1 MNRPLH
7 WLEQQQ
13 YNLVALGAS
22 PPFCT
27 LIARFINGTNP
38 NLAEISTWTS
48 HSIDLAKWLPSLVV
62 NPILNGLGFDPWI
75 VANPIASMDG
85 GSMFATA
92 FYCYLYFQIVPG
104 GNSFLL
110 TGLDKIRS
118 EMAAIRMELA
128 PYKHKKEAKQILKKT
143 NTGLFSF
150 SLILAISYLLP
161 GGIALAAFVSGTISL
176 FYLEFGLVLLFGGI
190 FWVFC
195 YVITPFLCRVLRP
208 GQRIELIH
216 KNIDRTTA
224 RLRDIE
230 AREAYLKHL
239 EQQEQRQ
246 IRGSKFYDDM

>member
-1 MNRPLH
+1 MNRLIH
-7 WLEQQQ
+7 WLELQQL
-13 YNLVALGAS
+13 NLVVLGIA
-22 PPFCT
+22 PFLCT
-27 LIARFINGTNP
+27 LIAYFLNGTNP
-38 NLAEISTWTS
+38 NLAEISTWTFY
-48 HSIDLAKWLPSLVV
+48 SIDLAIWLLSVVV
-62 NPILNGLGFDPWI
+62 NPVLNGLGLDPWI

-85 GSMFATA
+85 GSMFATG
-92 FYCYLYFQIVPG
+92 FYCYCFFQIVPG
-104 GNSFLL
+104 GNSILL
-110 TGLDKIRS
+110 TGMDKIRS

-161 GGIALAAFVSGTISL
+161 GGIAVSAFVSGTISL

-190 FWVFC
+190 FWVFG
-195 YVITPFLCRVLRP
+195 YVIAPFLIHVLRP

-216 KNIDRTTA
+216 KNIDRVTA

-239 EQQEQRQ
+239 EKQEQRQ